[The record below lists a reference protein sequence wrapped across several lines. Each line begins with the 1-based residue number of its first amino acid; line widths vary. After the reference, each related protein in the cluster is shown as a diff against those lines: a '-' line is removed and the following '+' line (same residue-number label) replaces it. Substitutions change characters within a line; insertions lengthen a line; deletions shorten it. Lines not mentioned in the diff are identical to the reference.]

1 MTRPL
6 APSEVFH
13 AYLDWQTDVD
23 VELPAPATVPAAD
36 ALALLYEQF
45 PALGAK
51 VRRTPVGFVLET
63 SRERARVDI
72 DGDTVTVEADLSAF
86 AVQRSRTG
94 AVRIRGRLHHA
105 LCDVTGILSVT
116 DHLVG
121 LLGIQPRA
129 ESIATDDA
137 RRWPVTAEEAF
148 QAATAEHDRHRV
160 GAFYAEATAPDLPPA
175 RPVGLH
181 LSAARMA
188 SVDAGC
194 AAAGVSLTGVIV
206 TAAASFLTDD
216 ALSVGV
222 PVDCRVFLGDS
233 AVPPRVGGICRH
245 GALLRGAGGAATTAE
260 VVAAAK
266 RCDDDL
272 LDQLESAV
280 PAEPFRDGLRYLP
293 EHNPPADLV
302 VSNARGAARR
312 FARLADA
319 ERVLVLPGCAIPA
332 LPMIAVNEHPADGAV
347 TIHLIAH
354 PAEFPDDRARAL
366 IDTLARTLTEIGDK
380 S

>member
-1 MTRPL
+1 VHPGHLRRGRLPRHPRRLHPLRARAPALCRGTVRLADDVGRRRGDAHRRAHRFGCGRTSRWQTVGHDHPRRRGGRHPAGNRANGGRAMTRPL

-51 VRRTPVGFVLET
+51 VRRTPVGFVLAT

-206 TAAASFLTDD
+206 TAAA
-216 ALSVGV
+216 
-222 PVDCRVFLGDS
+222 
-233 AVPPRVGGICRH
+233 
-245 GALLRGAGGAATTAE
+245 
-260 VVAAAK
+260 
-266 RCDDDL
+266 
-272 LDQLESAV
+272 
-280 PAEPFRDGLRYLP
+280 
-293 EHNPPADLV
+293 
-302 VSNARGAARR
+302 
-312 FARLADA
+312 
-319 ERVLVLPGCAIPA
+319 
-332 LPMIAVNEHPADGAV
+332 
-347 TIHLIAH
+347 
-354 PAEFPDDRARAL
+354 
-366 IDTLARTLTEIGDK
+366 
-380 S
+380 